1 MYDIKEQFTISLFGA
16 TGASGKEFLNLA
28 LKNNFKIKAL
38 VRNLNNISISN
49 PNLELIQGDFS
60 NIESITQVVK
70 NSDYIVCMAGSLKS
84 PSKDL
89 MYNFIKSLHTIML
102 QEKVFNLTYQAGA
115 LCYIPNAKKSFLVKI
130 MRGTFGKIT
139 GTELSLKDHDKVLN
153 YINSK
158 MTLSGLN
165 VIVTLPGAMGLNPG
179 ESKKELE
186 IQNGIKFTSSQFID
200 VAKFTLSNFNNT
212 NLFGKFVYIA

>member
-1 MYDIKEQFTISLFGA
+1 MKEQCTISLFGA

-28 LKNNFKIKAL
+28 LKNNFRIKAL
-38 VRNLNNISISN
+38 VRNINNISISN
-49 PNLELIQGDFS
+49 PNLELVQGDFS

-70 NSDYIVCMAGSLKS
+70 NSDYIICMAGSLKS
-84 PSKDL
+84 PISDL

-115 LCYIPNAKKSFLVKI
+115 LCFVPNAKKSLLVKI
-130 MRGTFGKIT
+130 LRGTFGKIT

-158 MTLSGLN
+158 MSPSGIN

-179 ESKKELE
+179 DSQKDLKIYDEV
-186 IQNGIKFTSSQFID
+186 KFTSSQFID
-200 VAKFTLSNFNNT
+200 VAKFTLLNFNNRD
-212 NLFGKFVYIA
+212 LFGKFVYIS

>member
-1 MYDIKEQFTISLFGA
+1 MKEQYTISLFGA

-38 VRNLNNISISN
+38 VRNINNISISN
-49 PNLELIQGDFS
+49 PNLELVQGDFS

-70 NSDYIVCMAGSLKS
+70 NSDYIICMAGSLKS
-84 PSKDL
+84 PINDL

-102 QEKVFNLTYQAGA
+102 QEKVFNLMYQAGA
-115 LCYIPNAKKSFLVKI
+115 LCYVPNTKKSFLVKI
-130 MRGTFGKIT
+130 MRITFGKIT

-153 YINSK
+153 YISSK
-158 MTLSGLN
+158 MTPGGLN

-179 ESKKELE
+179 ESKKDLE

-212 NLFGKFVYIA
+212 KLFGKFIYIA

>member
-1 MYDIKEQFTISLFGA
+1 MKEQYTISLFGA

-38 VRNLNNISISN
+38 VRNINNISISN
-49 PNLELIQGDFS
+49 PNLELVQGDFS

-70 NSDYIVCMAGSLKS
+70 NSDYIICMAGSLKS
-84 PSKDL
+84 PINDL

-115 LCYIPNAKKSFLVKI
+115 LCYVPDTKKSFLVKI
-130 MRGTFGKIT
+130 MRITFGKIT
-139 GTELSLKDHDKVLN
+139 GTEISLKDHDKVLN
-153 YINSK
+153 YISSK
-158 MTLSGLN
+158 MSPNGLN
-165 VIVTLPGAMGLNPG
+165 VIVNLTGALGLNNG

-200 VAKFTLSNFNNT
+200 VAKFTLLNFNNT
-212 NLFGKFVYIA
+212 KLFGKFIYIA